1 MTGIIKDEYHLSN
14 GGIGQIWIIGDDGE
28 EYFGHGHHFVKKS
41 KHYKKGRRVTFDV
54 ENNNRAHLDA
64 VNIDV
69 EIPISPEKDTV
80 LSFARLPDGAYVKRI
95 EKPDGLRISMIIKE
109 HTVIL
114 AGLSEYEK
122 DIIWIYQRGP
132 SGVRK

>member
-1 MTGIIKDEYHLSN
+1 MTGIIKEAFYISN
-14 GGIGQIWIIGDDGE
+14 GGIGSVYIIGDDGV
-28 EYFGHGHHFVKKS
+28 EYYGHGYHFVKKN

-69 EIPISPEKDTV
+69 EIPASPEKSTV
-80 LSFARLPDGAYVKRI
+80 LSFELLRDGAYVKRI
-95 EKPDGLRISMIIKE
+95 EKQDGTRISRIVKNN
-109 HTVIL
+109 IL
-114 AGLSEYEK
+114 IMSCLSEYER
-122 DIIWIYQRGP
+122 DMVWIYQRGP

>member
-1 MTGIIKDEYHLSN
+1 MTGVIKKEFHIAN
-14 GGIGQIWIIGDDGE
+14 VGIGSVYIIGDDGV
-28 EYFGHGHHFVKKS
+28 EYYGHGYNFVKKN
-41 KHYKKGRRVTFDV
+41 KHYKLGRKVTFDV
-54 ENNNRAHLDA
+54 EDNNRAHLDA

-69 EIPISPEKDTV
+69 EIPISPEKETV
-80 LSFARLPDGAYVKRI
+80 LDITNLPDGAYVKRI

-114 AGLSEYEK
+114 TGLSEYEK